1 MCIEHYYSDED
12 IKIAYKD
19 RRLYLG
25 DEFDS
30 EYGVHIDGDK
40 ICKDKN
46 KCGKKFIIDSGC
58 KVTEVKNVGI
68 NIALSKN
75 DFANNIL
82 NRENEFLNINVDNF
96 KLLFN
101 LIESII
107 ND

>member
-1 MCIEHYYSDED
+1 M
-12 IKIAYKD
+12 
-19 RRLYLG
+19 
-25 DEFDS
+25 
-30 EYGVHIDGDK
+30 
-40 ICKDKN
+40 
-46 KCGKKFIIDSGC
+46 
-58 KVTEVKNVGI
+58 TEVKNVGI